1 MAFKSEIFRQI
12 DLTDLDIPHG
22 LFADEDIWLSTQN
35 QGFINILSPKIHY
48 IHDLPAPSVTRGHT
62 NNQKIKIK
70 CQKYLRI
77 MGFCTFKTRESY
89 LQRKKDHIK
98 KIENIYQ
105 TNLLGRDLYS

>member
-22 LFADEDIWLSTQN
+22 LFADEDICLSTQN

-48 IHDLPAPSVTRGHT
+48 IHDLPALALREDI
-62 NNQKIKIK
+62 QIIKKIKIK

-77 MGFCTFKTRESY
+77 NGV
-89 LQRKKDHIK
+89 LH
-98 KIENIYQ
+98 
-105 TNLLGRDLYS
+105 L